1 MRFEGKLAL
10 VTGAT
15 RGLGWAMAEALA
27 AEGAHVL
34 MLGRTQGA
42 LEELYDLI
50 KKAGGEATGVPM
62 DITDGD
68 ALDRLGASIA
78 ERWGKLDLMVGNAGV
93 LGPLRPVSHIDPKE
107 MDKVLAVYV
116 TANARLIRAM
126 EPLLLQADA
135 PRAVFTTSGAA
146 QKCRPFWGAY
156 STGKAALDALV
167 KSWAHE
173 HENDAL
179 RVNLVSPG
187 PVRTAMRAQA
197 MPGEDPETLPTPA
210 DIAPLFLELLSES
223 ETRTGEI
230 VGFER
235 SFYPPNLIP
244 TLSSQ
249 SWQKKLPP
257 PFCGRRAPSAPCA
270 NSGCT
275 ARQVWLGKCHT

>member
-1 MRFEGKLAL
+1 MRFDGKLAL

-15 RGLGWAMAEALA
+15 RGLGWAVAEALA
-27 AEGAHVL
+27 DEGAHVL

-42 LEELYDLI
+42 LEELYDI
-50 KKAGGEATGVPM
+50 ISAKGQEATGVPM
-62 DITDGD
+62 DLTDGD
-68 ALDRLGASIA
+68 ALDRLGASLA

-93 LGPLRPVSHIDPKE
+93 LGPLTPVSHIAPDE
-107 MDKVLAVYV
+107 MDKVLAVNV

-126 EPLLLQADA
+126 EPLLMQADA

-173 HENDAL
+173 HENDKL
-179 RVNLVSPG
+179 RVNLLSPG

-210 DIAPLFLELLSES
+210 DVAPLFLELLSED

-230 VGFER
+230 VDFKR
-235 SFYPPNLIP
+235 
-244 TLSSQ
+244 
-249 SWQKKLPP
+249 
-257 PFCGRRAPSAPCA
+257 
-270 NSGCT
+270 
-275 ARQVWLGKCHT
+275 

>member
-1 MRFEGKLAL
+1 MRFDGKLAL

-15 RGLGWAMAEALA
+15 RGLGWAVAEALA
-27 AEGAHVL
+27 DEGAHVL

-42 LEELYDLI
+42 LEELYDI
-50 KKAGGEATGVPM
+50 ISAKGQEATGVPM
-62 DITDGD
+62 DLTDGD
-68 ALDRLGASIA
+68 ALDRLGASLA

-93 LGPLRPVSHIDPKE
+93 LGPLTPVSHIAPDE
-107 MDKVLAVYV
+107 MDKVLAVNV
-116 TANARLIRAM
+116 TANAHLISAM
-126 EPLLLQADA
+126 EPLLMQADA

-173 HENDAL
+173 HENDKL
-179 RVNLVSPG
+179 RVNLLSPG

-210 DIAPLFLELLSES
+210 DVAPLFLELLSED

-230 VGFER
+230 VDFKR
-235 SFYPPNLIP
+235 
-244 TLSSQ
+244 
-249 SWQKKLPP
+249 
-257 PFCGRRAPSAPCA
+257 
-270 NSGCT
+270 
-275 ARQVWLGKCHT
+275 

>member
-1 MRFEGKLAL
+1 MRFDGKLAL

-15 RGLGWAMAEALA
+15 RGLGWAVAEALA
-27 AEGAHVL
+27 SEGAHVL

-42 LEELYDLI
+42 LEELYDHI
-50 KKAGGEATGVPM
+50 SKSVGPDHPGGATGVPM

-93 LGPLRPVSHIDPKE
+93 LGPLTPVSHIDPKE
-107 MDKVLAVYV
+107 MDKVLAVNV

-126 EPLLLQADA
+126 EPLLMQADA

-179 RVNLVSPG
+179 RVNLLSPG

-197 MPGEDPETLPTPA
+197 MPGEDPETLPSPA
-210 DIAPLFLELLSES
+210 DVAPLFLELLSES

-230 VGFER
+230 VAFER
-235 SFYPPNLIP
+235 
-244 TLSSQ
+244 
-249 SWQKKLPP
+249 
-257 PFCGRRAPSAPCA
+257 
-270 NSGCT
+270 
-275 ARQVWLGKCHT
+275 

>member
-1 MRFEGKLAL
+1 MRFDGKLAL

-15 RGLGWAMAEALA
+15 RGIGWAVAQALA

-42 LEELYDLI
+42 LEELYDI
-50 KKAGGEATGVPM
+50 ISNAGGPNHQGGATGVPL
-62 DITDGD
+62 DLTDGD

-78 ERWGKLDLMVGNAGV
+78 ERWGRLDMLVGNAGV
-93 LGPLRPVSHIDPKE
+93 LGPLTPVSHIDPDE
-107 MDKVLAVYV
+107 LAKVLAVNV

-126 EPLLLQADA
+126 EPLLMAAEA

-179 RVNLVSPG
+179 RVNLLSPG

-197 MPGEDPETLPTPA
+197 MPGEDPDTLPAPA
-210 DIAPLFLELLSES
+210 DVAPLFLELLSED
-223 ETRTGEI
+223 ETRTGAI
-230 VGFER
+230 VDFKR
-235 SFYPPNLIP
+235 
-244 TLSSQ
+244 
-249 SWQKKLPP
+249 
-257 PFCGRRAPSAPCA
+257 
-270 NSGCT
+270 
-275 ARQVWLGKCHT
+275 

>member
-1 MRFEGKLAL
+1 MRFDGKLAL

-15 RGLGWAMAEALA
+15 RGIGWAVAQALA

-34 MLGRTQGA
+34 MLGRTRGA

-50 KKAGGEATGVPM
+50 TKADGEATGVPL
-62 DITDGD
+62 DLTDGD
-68 ALDRLGASIA
+68 ALDRLGAYIA
-78 ERWGKLDLMVGNAGV
+78 ERWGKLDMLVGNAGV
-93 LGPLRPVSHIDPKE
+93 LGPLTPVSHIDPDE
-107 MDKVLAVYV
+107 LAKVLAVNV

-126 EPLLLQADA
+126 EPLLMQADA

-179 RVNLVSPG
+179 RINLLSPG
-187 PVRTAMRAQA
+187 PIRTAMRAQA
-197 MPGEDPETLPTPA
+197 MPGEDPVTLPSPA
-210 DIAPLFLELLSES
+210 DLAPLFLELLLET

-230 VGFER
+230 VAFER
-235 SFYPPNLIP
+235 
-244 TLSSQ
+244 
-249 SWQKKLPP
+249 
-257 PFCGRRAPSAPCA
+257 
-270 NSGCT
+270 
-275 ARQVWLGKCHT
+275 

>member
-1 MRFEGKLAL
+1 MRFDGKLAL

-15 RGLGWAMAEALA
+15 RGIGWAVAQALA

-50 KKAGGEATGVPM
+50 TKAGGEATGVPL
-62 DITDGD
+62 DLTDGD
-68 ALDRLGASIA
+68 ALDRLGAHIA
-78 ERWGKLDLMVGNAGV
+78 ERWGKLDMLVGNAGV
-93 LGPLRPVSHIDPKE
+93 LGPLTPVSHIDPDE
-107 MDKVLAVYV
+107 LAKVLDVNV

-126 EPLLLQADA
+126 EPLLMQADA

-179 RVNLVSPG
+179 RINLLSPG
-187 PVRTAMRAQA
+187 PIRTAMRAQA
-197 MPGEDPETLPTPA
+197 MPGEDPDRLPSPA
-210 DIAPLFLELLSES
+210 DLAPLFLELLLQT

-230 VGFER
+230 VTFER
-235 SFYPPNLIP
+235 
-244 TLSSQ
+244 
-249 SWQKKLPP
+249 
-257 PFCGRRAPSAPCA
+257 
-270 NSGCT
+270 
-275 ARQVWLGKCHT
+275 

>member
-1 MRFEGKLAL
+1 MRFDGKLAL

-15 RGLGWAMAEALA
+15 RGIGWAVAQALA
-27 AEGAHVL
+27 AKGAHVL

-42 LEELYDLI
+42 LEELYDKI
-50 KKAGGEATGVPM
+50 SAAGGEATGVPL
-62 DITDGD
+62 DLTDGD

-78 ERWGKLDLMVGNAGV
+78 ERWGKLDMMVGNAGV
-93 LGPLRPVSHIDPKE
+93 LGPLTPVSHIYPDE
-107 MDKVLAVYV
+107 LAKVLAVNV

-126 EPLLLQADA
+126 EPLLMQAEA

-179 RVNLVSPG
+179 RVNLLSPG
-187 PVRTAMRAQA
+187 PIRTAMRAQA

-210 DIAPLFLELLSES
+210 ELAPLFLELLSPD

-230 VGFER
+230 VDFKR
-235 SFYPPNLIP
+235 
-244 TLSSQ
+244 
-249 SWQKKLPP
+249 
-257 PFCGRRAPSAPCA
+257 
-270 NSGCT
+270 
-275 ARQVWLGKCHT
+275 

>member
-1 MRFEGKLAL
+1 MRFDGKLAL

-15 RGLGWAMAEALA
+15 RGIGWAVAEALA
-27 AEGAHVL
+27 SAGAHVL

-42 LEELYDLI
+42 LEELYDI
-50 KKAGGEATGVPM
+50 ITANKGEATGVPM
-62 DITDGD
+62 DLTDGE
-68 ALDRLGASIA
+68 AIDRLGASIA
-78 ERWGKLDLMVGNAGV
+78 ERWGKLDLLVGNAGV
-93 LGPLRPVSHIDPKE
+93 LGPLTPVSHIAPEE
-107 MDKVLAVYV
+107 MDKVLAINV

-126 EPLLLQADA
+126 EPLLMQADA

-173 HENDAL
+173 HDNDKL

-210 DIAPLFLELLSES
+210 DIAPLFLELLSAN

-230 VGFER
+230 VDFKR
-235 SFYPPNLIP
+235 
-244 TLSSQ
+244 
-249 SWQKKLPP
+249 
-257 PFCGRRAPSAPCA
+257 
-270 NSGCT
+270 
-275 ARQVWLGKCHT
+275 

>member
-1 MRFEGKLAL
+1 MAFDGKLAL

-15 RGLGWAMAEALA
+15 RGLGWAVAEALA
-27 AEGAHVL
+27 AAGAHVL

-42 LEELYDLI
+42 LEELYDII
-50 KKAGGEATGVPM
+50 KNAGGEATGVPM
-62 DITDGD
+62 DVTDGD

-78 ERWGKLDLMVGNAGV
+78 ERWGKLDLLVGNAGV
-93 LGPLRPVSHIDPKE
+93 LGPLTPVSHIDP
-107 MDKVLAVYV
+107 DDLAKVLAVNV

-126 EPLLLQADA
+126 EPLLLQAA
-135 PRAVFTTSGAA
+135 HPRAVFTTSGAA

-179 RVNLVSPG
+179 RVNLLSPG

-197 MPGEDPETLPTPA
+197 MPGEDPDTLPAPA

-235 SFYPPNLIP
+235 
-244 TLSSQ
+244 
-249 SWQKKLPP
+249 
-257 PFCGRRAPSAPCA
+257 
-270 NSGCT
+270 
-275 ARQVWLGKCHT
+275 

>member
-1 MRFEGKLAL
+1 MRFDGKLAL

-15 RGLGWAMAEALA
+15 RGIGWAVAQALA

-50 KKAGGEATGVPM
+50 KKSNGEATGVPL
-62 DITDGD
+62 DLTDGD

-78 ERWGKLDLMVGNAGV
+78 ERWGKLDMMVGNAGV
-93 LGPLRPVSHIDPKE
+93 LGPLTPVSHIDP
-107 MDKVLAVYV
+107 DDLAKVLAINV

-126 EPLLLQADA
+126 EPLLMQADA

-156 STGKAALDALV
+156 ASGKAALDALV
-167 KSWAHE
+167 RSWAHE

-187 PVRTAMRAQA
+187 PIRTAMRAQA

-210 DIAPLFLELLSES
+210 DLAPLFLDLLSPQ

-230 VGFER
+230 I
-235 SFYPPNLIP
+235 SF
-244 TLSSQ
+244 
-249 SWQKKLPP
+249 
-257 PFCGRRAPSAPCA
+257 
-270 NSGCT
+270 
-275 ARQVWLGKCHT
+275 

>member
-1 MRFEGKLAL
+1 MRFDGKLAL

-15 RGLGWAMAEALA
+15 RGIGWAVAQALA

-42 LEELYDLI
+42 LEELYDI
-50 KKAGGEATGVPM
+50 ISNAGGPNHQGGATGVPL
-62 DITDGD
+62 DLTDGD

-78 ERWGKLDLMVGNAGV
+78 ERWGRLDMLVGNAGV
-93 LGPLRPVSHIDPKE
+93 LGPLTPVSHIDPDE
-107 MDKVLAVYV
+107 LAKVLAVNV

-126 EPLLLQADA
+126 EPLLMAAEA

-179 RVNLVSPG
+179 RVNLLSPG

-197 MPGEDPETLPTPA
+197 MPGEDPETLPSPA
-210 DIAPLFLELLSES
+210 DLAPLFLDLLSPE

-230 VGFER
+230 VAFER
-235 SFYPPNLIP
+235 
-244 TLSSQ
+244 
-249 SWQKKLPP
+249 
-257 PFCGRRAPSAPCA
+257 
-270 NSGCT
+270 
-275 ARQVWLGKCHT
+275 

>member
-1 MRFEGKLAL
+1 MRFDGKLAL

-15 RGLGWAMAEALA
+15 RGIGWAVAQALA

-42 LEELYDLI
+42 LEELYDI
-50 KKAGGEATGVPM
+50 ISNAGGPNHQGGATGVPL
-62 DITDGD
+62 DLTDGD

-78 ERWGKLDLMVGNAGV
+78 ERWGRLDMLVGNAGV
-93 LGPLRPVSHIDPKE
+93 LGPLTPVSHIDPDE
-107 MDKVLAVYV
+107 LAKVLAVNV

-126 EPLLLQADA
+126 EPLLMAAEA

-179 RVNLVSPG
+179 RVNLLSPG

-197 MPGEDPETLPTPA
+197 MPGEDPETLPSPA
-210 DIAPLFLELLSES
+210 DLAPLFLDLLSPD

-230 VGFER
+230 VAFER
-235 SFYPPNLIP
+235 
-244 TLSSQ
+244 
-249 SWQKKLPP
+249 
-257 PFCGRRAPSAPCA
+257 
-270 NSGCT
+270 
-275 ARQVWLGKCHT
+275 

>member
-1 MRFEGKLAL
+1 MRFDGKLAL

-15 RGLGWAMAEALA
+15 RGIGWAVAQALA

-42 LEELYDLI
+42 LEELYDI
-50 KKAGGEATGVPM
+50 ISNAGGPNHQGGATGVPL
-62 DITDGD
+62 DLTDGD

-78 ERWGKLDLMVGNAGV
+78 ERWGRLDMLVGNAGV
-93 LGPLRPVSHIDPKE
+93 LGPLTPVSHIDPDE
-107 MDKVLAVYV
+107 LAKVLAVNV

-126 EPLLLQADA
+126 EPLLMAAEA

-179 RVNLVSPG
+179 RVNLLSPG

-197 MPGEDPETLPTPA
+197 MPGEDPDTLPSPA
-210 DIAPLFLELLSES
+210 NLAPLFLELLSKT

-230 VGFER
+230 VDYKR
-235 SFYPPNLIP
+235 
-244 TLSSQ
+244 
-249 SWQKKLPP
+249 
-257 PFCGRRAPSAPCA
+257 
-270 NSGCT
+270 
-275 ARQVWLGKCHT
+275 

>member
-1 MRFEGKLAL
+1 MRFDGKLAL

-15 RGLGWAMAEALA
+15 RGIGWAVAQALA

-50 KKAGGEATGVPM
+50 KKSNGEATGVPL
-62 DITDGD
+62 DLTDGD

-78 ERWGKLDLMVGNAGV
+78 ERWGKLDMMVGNAGV
-93 LGPLRPVSHIDPKE
+93 LGPLTPVSHIDP
-107 MDKVLAVYV
+107 DDLAKVLAINV

-126 EPLLLQADA
+126 EPLLMQADA

-156 STGKAALDALV
+156 ASGKAALDALV

-187 PVRTAMRAQA
+187 PIRTAMRAQA
-197 MPGEDPETLPTPA
+197 MPGEDPDTLPGPA
-210 DIAPLFLELLSES
+210 DVAPLFLELLSTS
-223 ETRTGEI
+223 ETRTGQI
-230 VGFER
+230 VDFKR
-235 SFYPPNLIP
+235 
-244 TLSSQ
+244 
-249 SWQKKLPP
+249 
-257 PFCGRRAPSAPCA
+257 
-270 NSGCT
+270 
-275 ARQVWLGKCHT
+275 

>member
-1 MRFEGKLAL
+1 MRFDGKLAL

-15 RGLGWAMAEALA
+15 RGLGWAVAEALA
-27 AEGAHVL
+27 DEGAHVL

-42 LEELYDLI
+42 LEELYDI
-50 KKAGGEATGVPM
+50 ISAKGQEATGVPM
-62 DITDGD
+62 DLTDGD
-68 ALDRLGASIA
+68 ALDRLGASLA

-93 LGPLRPVSHIDPKE
+93 LGPLTPVSHIAPDE
-107 MDKVLAVYV
+107 MDKVLAVNV
-116 TANARLIRAM
+116 VANARLIRAM
-126 EPLLLQADA
+126 EPLLMQADA

-173 HENDAL
+173 HENDKL
-179 RVNLVSPG
+179 RVNLLSPG

-210 DIAPLFLELLSES
+210 DVAPLFLELLSED

-230 VGFER
+230 VDFKR
-235 SFYPPNLIP
+235 
-244 TLSSQ
+244 
-249 SWQKKLPP
+249 
-257 PFCGRRAPSAPCA
+257 
-270 NSGCT
+270 
-275 ARQVWLGKCHT
+275 

>member
-1 MRFEGKLAL
+1 MASQNFDGKLAL

-15 RGLGWAMAEALA
+15 RGLGWAVAEALA
-27 AEGAHVL
+27 GAGAHVL

-42 LEELYDLI
+42 LEELYDTI
-50 KKAGGEATGVPM
+50 TTAGGEATGVPM

-78 ERWGKLDLMVGNAGV
+78 ERWGKLDLLVGNAGM
-93 LGPLRPVSHIDPKE
+93 LGPLTPVAHIDPEE
-107 MDKVLAVYV
+107 MAKVLAVNV

-126 EPLLLQADA
+126 EPLLMAADA

-179 RVNLVSPG
+179 RVNLLSPG

-197 MPGEDPETLPTPA
+197 MPGEDPDTLPAPA

-223 ETRTGEI
+223 ETRTGAI
-230 VGFER
+230 VDFKR
-235 SFYPPNLIP
+235 
-244 TLSSQ
+244 
-249 SWQKKLPP
+249 
-257 PFCGRRAPSAPCA
+257 
-270 NSGCT
+270 
-275 ARQVWLGKCHT
+275 